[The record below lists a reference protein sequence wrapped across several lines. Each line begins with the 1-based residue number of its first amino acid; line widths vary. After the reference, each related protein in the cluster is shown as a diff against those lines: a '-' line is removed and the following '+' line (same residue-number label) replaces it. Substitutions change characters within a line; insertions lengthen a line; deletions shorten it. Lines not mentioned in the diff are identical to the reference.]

1 MNLSRKSPVAL
12 GLALAGAALL
22 GAWLT
27 APLAAAEPAAAPA
40 AKAAPAPS
48 AAPSS
53 AKVLATVDNTT
64 ITQQDVEA
72 VIIKQILT
80 SQPNVIDQVLEQ
92 AIRDRLLDLE
102 AAKQKLTKEELLNQE
117 ARSKVAKVTDADID
131 KFYEEKKAQIR
142 VPKEQVTDRIR
153 QYLENQRQQAA
164 IDEYLAKLE
173 KQHAVKN
180 MLQEQRDA
188 EEIQKAAERRALI
201 DDPSA
206 PSFGPKDAPV
216 VLVEFSDFQCPFC
229 SRVVPSIEQVRKN
242 YPNNVRVVYRQ
253 FPLTSIHP
261 NAQKAAEASLC
272 AQEQGK
278 FWEMYD
284 AMFKEQ
290 DKLDVPSLKE
300 KAQKIGLKTDQFNA
314 CLDNGKY
321 APKVQ
326 AEVELGSKIGV
337 NGTPALFVNGRQVP
351 GGAAPYESIARLI
364 DDELQRAKAK
374 GGK

>member
-1 MNLSRKSPVAL
+1 MNLSRKFPIAL
-12 GLALAGAALL
+12 GLAVAAAALL
-22 GAWLT
+22 GAT
-27 APLAAAEPAAAPA
+27 LAAAAPA
-40 AKAAPAPS
+40 ATPAASPAPA
-48 AAPSS
+48 AAAG
-53 AKVLATVDNTT
+53 AKVLATVNDTT
-64 ITQQDVEA
+64 ITQQDVEQ
-72 VIIKQILT
+72 VIIKQILA
-80 SQPNVIDQVLEQ
+80 SQPNVIDQVLDQ

-102 AAKQKLTKEELLNQE
+102 AAKQKLSKEELLNKE
-117 ARSKVAKVTDADID
+117 ARSKVAKVTDQDID

-153 QYLENQRQQAA
+153 QYLENQRQQTA
-164 IDEYLAKLE
+164 IDEYITKLKGE
-173 KQHAVKN
+173 YTVKN

-188 EEIQKAAERRALI
+188 EEIQKATERRSLI
-201 DDPSA
+201 DDPAA

-242 YPNNVRVVYRQ
+242 YPDKVRVVYRQ
-253 FPLTSIHP
+253 FPLSSIHP

-290 DKLDVPSLKE
+290 DKLDVAGLKD
-300 KAQKIGLKTDQFNA
+300 KAQKIGLKADQFNA

-326 AEVELGSKIGV
+326 AEVELGNKVGV

-351 GGAAPYESIARLI
+351 GGAAPYESISRLI